1 MGAPKRNR
9 KKYERPKNMWNLERI
24 KEDNSLKEE
33 YGLKN
38 MRELWMIKTELS
50 KLRNIVRAMLSG
62 ASKQTESTKTDI
74 IAKLSKY
81 GIVSSNATL
90 DNLLDLRVNVFLD
103 RRLQTVVFKKGLA
116 KTIKQ
121 SRQLITHGFIS
132 IDGKKITKP
141 GYRVSLSEEQL
152 IGYYKPIDIN
162 KSNQQVESETNIA
175 TANKESIDAQAVG
188 SINNEQV

>member
-162 KSNQQVESETNIA
+162 KSNQQVESETNMA

>member
-1 MGAPKRNR
+1 LGAPKRNR

-50 KLRNIVRAMLSG
+50 KLRNLVRAMLSG

-81 GIVSSNATL
+81 GIASSTATL
-90 DNLLDLRVNVFLD
+90 DDLLDLRVNAFLD

-141 GYRVSLSEEQL
+141 GYRVSISEEQL

-162 KSNQQVESETNIA
+162 ISNQELKSEADITI
-175 TANKESIDAQAVG
+175 NKENVETEVAKE
-188 SINNEQV
+188 NNE

>member
-24 KEDNSLKEE
+24 KEDNDLKEE

-38 MRELWMIKTELS
+38 MRELWMVETELS
-50 KLRNIVRAMLSG
+50 KLRKTVRAMLSG
-62 ASKQTESTKTDI
+62 VSKQTESTKNDI

-81 GIVSSNATL
+81 GITSSNATI
-90 DNLLDLRVNVFLD
+90 DTLLDLRVNAFLD

-121 SRQLITHGFIS
+121 ARQLITHGFIA
-132 IDGKKITKP
+132 IDGKKVTKP
-141 GYRVSLSEEQL
+141 SYRVTLSEEQL
-152 IGYYKPIDIN
+152 VGYYKPIDIN
-162 KSNQQVESETNIA
+162 TIGASAENTKNEGAAE
-175 TANKESIDAQAVG
+175 AQAEN
-188 SINNEQV
+188 SENNEENAAS

>member
-24 KEDNSLKEE
+24 KEDNDLKEE

-38 MRELWMIKTELS
+38 MRELWMVETELS
-50 KLRNIVRAMLSG
+50 KLRKTVRAMLSG
-62 ASKQTESTKTDI
+62 VSKQTESTKNDI

-81 GIVSSNATL
+81 GITSSNATI
-90 DNLLDLRVNVFLD
+90 DTLLDLRVNAFLD

-121 SRQLITHGFIS
+121 ARQLITHGFIA
-132 IDGKKITKP
+132 IDGKKVTKP
-141 GYRVSLSEEQL
+141 SYRVTLSEEQL
-152 IGYYKPIDIN
+152 VGYYKPIDIN
-162 KSNQQVESETNIA
+162 AIGASAENTKNEGAAE
-175 TANKESIDAQAVG
+175 AQAEN
-188 SINNEQV
+188 SENNEENAAS

>member
-24 KEDNSLKEE
+24 KEDNNLKEE

-38 MRELWMIKTELS
+38 MRELWMVETELS
-50 KLRNIVRAMLSG
+50 KLRKTVRAMLSG
-62 ASKQTESTKTDI
+62 ASKQTESTKNDI

-81 GIVSSNATL
+81 GITSSNATI
-90 DNLLDLRVNVFLD
+90 DTLLDLRVNAFLD

-121 SRQLITHGFIS
+121 ARQLITHGFIA
-132 IDGKKITKP
+132 IDGKKVTKP
-141 GYRVSLSEEQL
+141 SYRVTLSEEQL
-152 IGYYKPIDIN
+152 VGYYKPIDIN
-162 KSNQQVESETNIA
+162 TIGASAENTKNEGAAE
-175 TANKESIDAQAVG
+175 AQAENTE
-188 SINNEQV
+188 NNEENAAS